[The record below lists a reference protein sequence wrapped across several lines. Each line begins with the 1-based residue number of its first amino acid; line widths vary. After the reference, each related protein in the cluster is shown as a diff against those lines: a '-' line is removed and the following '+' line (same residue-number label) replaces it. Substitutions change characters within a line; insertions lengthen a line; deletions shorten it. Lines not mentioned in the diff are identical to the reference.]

1 MRYFIQRTEFGNIPM
16 KSSENGGTPTNWSL
30 ARSAGLGVGL
40 SCLAVGLAN
49 SGMFGGDAGR
59 VGRGGGVAALGA
71 GASLATPRE
80 EGSTQGALMDGA
92 IGGFGGSGGEFGR
105 TPGDGTPAPLATA
118 RPVRNV
124 PLDFSV
130 VFAAAASPGESDVAG
145 LMADTNFDGVVD
157 GRDVEDFV
165 GTIDAAIDQAR
176 RTGFGGFSP
185 RYDLNDDGRLDERDL
200 ELYLNAFGFGERGPR
215 FKGVHLVK
223 C

>member
-1 MRYFIQRTEFGNIPM
+1 M
-16 KSSENGGTPTNWSL
+16 KSSELGGL
-30 ARSAGLGVGL
+30 AGRWTSARIAGLGVGL
-40 SCLAVGLAN
+40 SCLAIGLVN
-49 SGMFGGDAGR
+49 SGMFAG
-59 VGRGGGVAALGA
+59 
-71 GASLATPRE
+71 
-80 EGSTQGALMDGA
+80 M
-92 IGGFGGSGGEFGR
+92 GGSSNQRSEPTEVNFVASADLPSTGFR
-105 TPGDGTPAPLATA
+105 AAAPTSDADHGVSAEATSGSRIDA

-130 VFAAAASPGESDVAG
+130 IFAAAASPGESDVAG

-157 GRDVEDFV
+157 GQDVEDFV
-165 GTIDAAIDQAR
+165 GTIDAAIDRAR

-200 ELYLNAFGFGERGPR
+200 ELYLDAFGFGERGPR